1 MIGNSGHGIEN
12 HKYNIEY
19 KIYVI
24 FNNICI
30 FWNDNF
36 KNKIDRID
44 SLFFRNYFMSHA
56 LIVSFYILSTILS
69 LSSLPTNRNEENDN
83 LFINNNSNQFTVNK
97 RL

>member
-1 MIGNSGHGIEN
+1 M
-12 HKYNIEY
+12 Y
-19 KIYVI
+19 YVI

-36 KNKIDRID
+36 KNKIDRIN

-56 LIVSFYILSTILS
+56 IISFYILSTILS

-83 LFINNNSNQFTVNK
+83 LFINNNSNQFTVDK